1 MLMVPSRIS
10 RGMWKNILNGDRE
23 LHFGIELEIHRT
35 NFDHFYAF
43 GSLLYTFVRELIFG
57 SDAFVCLFVCFLD

>member
-10 RGMWKNILNGDRE
+10 RGIWKNILNGDRE

-35 NFDHFYAF
+35 YFDHFLCF

-57 SDAFVCLFVCFLD
+57 SDAFVCLFV